1 MKRIQLLLLL
11 LATFNT
17 QVMAQWLEA
26 KGEAKIINGNIT
38 QAREDAIAQALSYVT
53 LQSGGQFTS
62 LQQTQNGQ
70 LTQTQ
75 FTMAQQAEAGRVEL
89 ISEHIQGD
97 TLCVNLRVDVLQN
110 AKVQTCGASQLKAA
124 ILVPQAQVADRS
136 QLRYGNLGNFEKALS
151 EKLGSIIAREGKAS
165 FAHVHANERLDIEQS
180 LIDIRGY
187 RLPSWLSEITDSQYI
202 LLPEIID
209 ISTEPVESSM
219 FGLWDSYPQRQFQ
232 LRLSL
237 YHGISGEQIWSEYYD
252 APAPWE
258 FERQATV
265 PAQSNR
271 FWASSYGKNIEMLL
285 TQASE
290 DIDKVLD
297 CRPLLGQVVSRVDNR
312 VIINLGRNH
321 GVKVGDKFQLV
332 LQRNLPDRLDNMRA
346 VASESRAKITIDQV
360 TQESATALL
369 QGANGAI
376 NIQINDIAIK
386 I

>member
-1 MKRIQLLLLL
+1 MKRLHLILLL
-11 LATFNT
+11 LASFHTH
-17 QVMAQWLEA
+17 VMAQWLEA
-26 KGEAKIINGNIT
+26 QGEAKIINGNIT

-53 LQSGGQFTS
+53 LRSGGQFTS
-62 LQQTQNGQ
+62 VQRTQNGQ
-70 LTQTQ
+70 LTQTELSLS
-75 FTMAQQAEAGRVEL
+75 QQGQVEL
-89 ISEHIQGD
+89 ISEQIQGD
-97 TLCVNLRVDVLQN
+97 KLTLKLRVDVMQN
-110 AKVQTCGASQLKAA
+110 NDLPSCQPQLKAA
-124 ILVPQAQVADRS
+124 ILVPQAQIADRT

-151 EKLGSIIAREGKAS
+151 EKLGTIIDREGKAS
-165 FAHVHANERLDIEQS
+165 FAHVHANERLDIEES

-202 LLPEIID
+202 LLPEILD
-209 ISTEPVESSM
+209 ISTEPVESGL
-219 FGLWDSYPQRQFQ
+219 FGMWNNYPQRQFQ

-271 FWASSYGKNIEMLL
+271 FWASSYGKNIETLL
-285 TQASE
+285 SQAGE
-290 DIDKVLD
+290 DIDKVLN
-297 CRPLLGQVVSRVDNR
+297 CRPILGQVVSRVDNR

-321 GVKVGDKFQLV
+321 GVKVGDQFQLV
-332 LQRNLPDRLDNMRA
+332 LQQNLPDRLDNMRA
-346 VASESRAKITIDQV
+346 VASESRAKITIEQV

>member
-1 MKRIQLLLLL
+1 MKRLHLILLL
-11 LATFNT
+11 LASFHTH
-17 QVMAQWLEA
+17 VMAQWLEA
-26 KGEAKIINGNIT
+26 QGEAKIINGNIT

-53 LQSGGQFTS
+53 LRSGGQFTS
-62 LQQTQNGQ
+62 VQRTQNGQ
-70 LTQTQ
+70 LTHTELSLS
-75 FTMAQQAEAGRVEL
+75 QQGQVEL
-89 ISEHIQGD
+89 ISEQIQGD
-97 TLCVNLRVDVLQN
+97 KLTLKLRVDVMQN
-110 AKVQTCGASQLKAA
+110 NDLPSCQPQLKAA
-124 ILVPQAQVADRS
+124 ILVPQAQIADRT

-151 EKLGSIIAREGKAS
+151 EKLGSIIDREGKAS

-202 LLPEIID
+202 LLPEILD
-209 ISTEPVESSM
+209 ISTEPEESGL
-219 FGLWDSYPQRQFQ
+219 FGMWNNYPQRQFQ

-271 FWASSYGKNIEMLL
+271 FWASSYGKNIETLL
-285 TQASE
+285 SQAGE
-290 DIDKVLD
+290 DIDKVLN

-321 GVKVGDKFQLV
+321 GVKVGDQFQLV
-332 LQRNLPDRLDNMRA
+332 LQQNLPDRLDNMRA
-346 VASESRAKITIDQV
+346 VASESRAKITIEQV

>member
-1 MKRIQLLLLL
+1 MKRLHLILLL
-11 LATFNT
+11 LASFHTH
-17 QVMAQWLEA
+17 VMAQWLEA
-26 KGEAKIINGNIT
+26 QGEAKIINGNIT

-53 LQSGGQFTS
+53 LRSGGQFTS
-62 LQQTQNGQ
+62 VQRTQNGQ
-70 LTQTQ
+70 LTQ
-75 FTMAQQAEAGRVEL
+75 AELSLSQQGQVEL
-89 ISEHIQGD
+89 ISEQIQGD
-97 TLCVNLRVDVLQN
+97 KLTLKLRVDVMQN
-110 AKVQTCGASQLKAA
+110 NDLPSCQPQLKAA
-124 ILVPQAQVADRS
+124 ILVPQAQIADRT

-151 EKLGSIIAREGKAS
+151 EKLGSIIDREGKAS

-202 LLPEIID
+202 LLPEILD
-209 ISTEPVESSM
+209 ISTEPVESSL
-219 FGLWDSYPQRQFQ
+219 FGMWNNYPQRQFQ

-271 FWASSYGKNIEMLL
+271 FWASSYGKNIETLL
-285 TQASE
+285 SQAGE
-290 DIDKVLD
+290 DIDKVLN

-321 GVKVGDKFQLV
+321 GVKVGDQFQLV
-332 LQRNLPDRLDNMRA
+332 LQQNLPDRLDNMRA
-346 VASESRAKITIDQV
+346 VASESRAKITIEQV

>member
-1 MKRIQLLLLL
+1 MKRLHLILLL
-11 LATFNT
+11 LASFHTH
-17 QVMAQWLEA
+17 VMAQWLEA
-26 KGEAKIINGNIT
+26 EGEAKIINGNIT

-53 LQSGGQFTS
+53 LRSGGQFTS
-62 LQQTQNGQ
+62 VQRTQNGQ
-70 LTQTQ
+70 LTHTELSLS
-75 FTMAQQAEAGRVEL
+75 QQGQVEL
-89 ISEHIQGD
+89 ISEQIQGD
-97 TLCVNLRVDVLQN
+97 KLTLKLRVDVMQN
-110 AKVQTCGASQLKAA
+110 NDLPSCQPQLKAA
-124 ILVPQAQVADRS
+124 ILVPQAQIADRT

-151 EKLGSIIAREGKAS
+151 EKLGTIIDREGKAS

-202 LLPEIID
+202 LLPEILD
-209 ISTEPVESSM
+209 ISTEPVESGL
-219 FGLWDSYPQRQFQ
+219 FGMWNNYPQRQFQ

-271 FWASSYGKNIEMLL
+271 FWASSYGKNIETLL
-285 TQASE
+285 SQAGE
-290 DIDKVLD
+290 DIDKVLN

-321 GVKVGDKFQLV
+321 GVKVGDQFQLV
-332 LQRNLPDRLDNMRA
+332 LQQNLPDRLDNMRA
-346 VASESRAKITIDQV
+346 VA
-360 TQESATALL
+360 
-369 QGANGAI
+369 
-376 NIQINDIAIK
+376 
-386 I
+386 

>member
-1 MKRIQLLLLL
+1 MKRLHLILLL
-11 LATFNT
+11 LASFHTH
-17 QVMAQWLEA
+17 VMAQWLEA
-26 KGEAKIINGNIT
+26 EGEAKIINGNIT
-38 QAREDAIAQALSYVT
+38 KAREDAIAQALSYVT
-53 LQSGGQFTS
+53 LRSGGQFTS
-62 LQQTQNGQ
+62 VQRTQNGQ
-70 LTQTQ
+70 LTQTELSLS
-75 FTMAQQAEAGRVEL
+75 QQGQVEL
-89 ISEHIQGD
+89 ISEQIQGD
-97 TLCVNLRVDVLQN
+97 KLTLKLRVDVMQN
-110 AKVQTCGASQLKAA
+110 NDLPSCQPQLKAA
-124 ILVPQAQVADRS
+124 ILVPQAQIADRT

-151 EKLGSIIAREGKAS
+151 EKLGTIIDREGKAS

-202 LLPEIID
+202 LLPEILD
-209 ISTEPVESSM
+209 ISTEPVESGL
-219 FGLWDSYPQRQFQ
+219 FGMWNNYPQRQFQ

-271 FWASSYGKNIEMLL
+271 FWASSYGKNIETLL
-285 TQASE
+285 SQAGE
-290 DIDKVLD
+290 DIDKVLN

-332 LQRNLPDRLDNMRA
+332 LQQNLPDRLDNMRA
-346 VASESRAKITIDQV
+346 VASESRAKITIEQV

>member
-1 MKRIQLLLLL
+1 MKRLHLILLL
-11 LATFNT
+11 LASFHTH
-17 QVMAQWLEA
+17 VMAQWLEA
-26 KGEAKIINGNIT
+26 QGEAKIINGNIT

-53 LQSGGQFTS
+53 LRSGGQFTS
-62 LQQTQNGQ
+62 VQRTQNGQ
-70 LTQTQ
+70 LTHTELSLS
-75 FTMAQQAEAGRVEL
+75 QQGQVEL
-89 ISEHIQGD
+89 ISEQIQGD
-97 TLCVNLRVDVLQN
+97 KLTLKLRVDVMQN
-110 AKVQTCGASQLKAA
+110 NDLPSCQPQLKAA
-124 ILVPQAQVADRS
+124 ILVPQAQIADRT

-151 EKLGSIIAREGKAS
+151 EKLGTIIDREGKAS

-202 LLPEIID
+202 LLPEILD
-209 ISTEPVESSM
+209 ISTEPVESGL
-219 FGLWDSYPQRQFQ
+219 FGMWNNYPQRQFQ

-271 FWASSYGKNIEMLL
+271 FWASSYGKNIETLL
-285 TQASE
+285 SQAGE
-290 DIDKVLD
+290 DIDKVLN

-321 GVKVGDKFQLV
+321 GVKVGDQFQLV
-332 LQRNLPDRLDNMRA
+332 LQQNLPDRLDNMRA
-346 VASESRAKITIDQV
+346 VASESRAKITIEQV